1 MFARCDG
8 AWEAPLLRVVYATY
22 FGISVSKSEHLSQ
35 KKGLDSEGTVQD
47 RESDEN
53 REEHLHCQQTVL
65 LTP

>member
-1 MFARCDG
+1 MFTPYDG

-22 FGISVSKSEHLSQ
+22 FGISVSKSEHLSL

-47 RESDEN
+47 QESDES
-53 REEHLHCQQTVL
+53 REELLYCQQTVF